1 MKQDEHRRLLWQLPR
16 QLIVVGVLITM
27 AEPMTSQSPERIA
40 INYCSQYRPVDAEN
54 FLSNLNSTISSLRQQ
69 LSISRFAAA
78 RGLLNGAPVYGL
90 AWCRGY
96 VSIPDCL
103 NCFNNG
109 VTQLNRCG
117 VSNGAHGFYN
127 DCDVRYENYN
137 FFTEFNQLD
146 QNLLCVNKTS
156 AKPTEFQRTA
166 ERLISDLQI
175 AASRTSNLYAVSTR
189 KLETVGNAMV
199 YGIAQCH
206 LNLSRSSCLQC
217 LKWRSKSLYDCLPRT
232 SSWAIDYGCFMRYSA
247 TPLFGHNQ
255 TSDLTSLLWDV
266 YIWLGT
272 SKNTSRCKQDMSTGS
287 TELLQGPASYSYN
300 DLKAATDNFSEE
312 NKLGGVFV
320 EVYKGT
326 LMDGCVVAIQKTFMA
341 SSRGKKQFDD
351 KLKIISNIHQRHLL
365 RILGYCTKGTQL
377 FLVHEYMENG
387 SLDHFLFG
395 EKTRILNWKQRF
407 EIIFGIARGL
417 SYLHEQYHVP
427 IIHTDIRTSN
437 ILLDSEFQPKIANF
451 GLIRLLPE
459 DKTHLS
465 TKCSGSLNSGYVAP
479 EYAIYGQLSEKVD
492 TYSFGVVVLEIIS
505 GKRCKDVDYQLV
517 TQNLLDHAWDLHESG
532 MHLNLMDEKLDPSE
546 YAVEHVVEIIKI
558 ALMCTQPPS
567 TRPAMSEV
575 VMLLS
580 EKSLQER
587 APILPTI
594 LDDQAEIELATMESI
609 ATNATASTFQLSGC
623 VSSSSALTVLLPY
636 RRQSRKLQTP
646 QLWTKQFGRVL
657 EFRSWSYLSIFI
669 RHKFLIY

>member
-1 MKQDEHRRLLWQLPR
+1 MKQVEHRRLWQLPR
-16 QLIVVGVLITM
+16 LLVVVGVLITM
-27 AEPMTSQSPERIA
+27 AEPRTSQSPERIA
-40 INYCSQYRPVDAEN
+40 INYCSQYRPVDGEN

-103 NCFNNG
+103 NCFNYG
-109 VTQLNRCG
+109 VAQLNRCG
-117 VSNGAHGFYN
+117 VANGAHGFYS

-137 FFTEFNQLD
+137 FFTEFDELD
-146 QNLLCVNKTS
+146 RYLLCVNKTS

-166 ERLISDLQI
+166 KRLISDLQI
-175 AASRTSNLYAVSTR
+175 AAPRTSNFYAVSTR
-189 KLETVGNAMV
+189 KLEAGGNAMV

-206 LNLSRSSCLQC
+206 LNLSRTSCLQC

-232 SSWAIDYGCFMRYSA
+232 SSWAIDYGCFMRYST
-247 TPLFGHNQ
+247 TPLFGQNQ
-255 TSDLTSLLWDV
+255 TSDLTSLLWDGDSYKKKSLIEGV
-266 YIWLGT
+266 VGVCFLLLTLAFFLWRRK
-272 SKNTSRCKQDMSTGS
+272 SKNTSRDKQDMSTGS
-287 TELLQGPASYSYN
+287 TELLQGPASYSYK
-300 DLKAATDNFSEE
+300 DLKVATDNFSDE
-312 NKLGGVFV
+312 NKLGGMFG
-320 EVYKGT
+320 EVYMGT
-326 LMDGCVVAIQKTFMA
+326 LMDGCAVAIKKTFMA

-351 KLKIISNIHQRHLL
+351 KLKIISNIHHRHLL

-395 EKTRILNWKQRF
+395 EKKRILNWKQRF

-437 ILLDSEFQPKIANF
+437 ILLDREFQPKIANF

-505 GKRCKDVDYQLV
+505 GKRYKDVDYQLV

-532 MHLNLMDEKLDPSE
+532 THLNLMDEKLDPSE
-546 YAVEHVVEIIKI
+546 YAVEHAVEIIKI

-587 APILPTI
+587 APVLPTI
-594 LDDQAEIELATMESI
+594 LDDQAEIELATMESL

-623 VSSSSALTVLLPY
+623 AAA
-636 RRQSRKLQTP
+636 
-646 QLWTKQFGRVL
+646 QLA
-657 EFRSWSYLSIFI
+657 
-669 RHKFLIY
+669 